1 MDPQRWRKVEELFHH
16 ALGRPPA
23 ERDAWLD
30 EACTGDSELRA
41 EVASLLA
48 SDRTEAQGF
57 VGASVEQA
65 VLELQAESAPAP
77 RTMIGRQ
84 VGQYRLIQELGRGGM
99 GAVYLAARADE
110 QYESK
115 VAIKLVRP
123 GLDTDFILR
132 RFRRERQ
139 ILAHLQHPNIARL
152 FDGGTTEDDIPY
164 LVMEYIDGSWITTYA
179 REHQL
184 NLEARLRLFLPVCDA
199 VEYAHRNFIVHRDL
213 KPGNIMIDKRGT
225 PKLLDFGVSKLLH
238 GEQRDLAETQGVGM
252 MTPDYAS
259 PEQILGEPVIIASDV
274 YSLGAVLYELLTGV
288 RPHRIEQCTPL
299 ALERAICLDPVAP
312 PSQAV
317 RDDRALSRRLSGD
330 IDNII
335 LRAMQKEPE
344 RRYASVEHLADDLR
358 RYLEHRPVVARPDSL
373 AYRVS
378 KFVRR
383 NRFAVVAS
391 LLLAFAVGAGVA
403 LLEREARIAQERFGQ
418 VRKLATTF
426 LFDVEL
432 AVRDLPGSIR
442 VRQLIAR
449 TGRDYLDNL
458 SRSSGS
464 DWDLKRELATAYLR
478 VGEVEGGNGP
488 NLGDP
493 EGGLNSYRKA
503 AALLD
508 SVLSHRPSD
517 RQTQLDRMTV
527 FFRTE
532 EVQLS
537 VGRVGEARQSA
548 QDGLTRAQSM
558 LASKPDDLDVAQFA
572 AVFNLDLARI
582 DQQQGNLDK
591 AAAEITAAMPLLRQI
606 VNARPNDREPLSNM
620 AASHARLGAVMAA
633 LGRRDEALV
642 SYRAGVAALES
653 MQQHFPN
660 DTHVRHE
667 LMLAYSHVG
676 DTLGNPAYDN
686 AGDAAGALE
695 SYSQMVAIAKSLYDA
710 DHSDFRALSDYGI
723 AQLREGIVTAPGP
736 GKRAILESA
745 HQNLTEAAQ
754 RNAKNTTNGMHK
766 AWAEVE
772 LGRLF
777 EAGGDSASGA
787 RYYQMAIASAEA
799 VLAIRPQEPS
809 AQRWLV
815 AASSGLAGEQAR
827 SGARAPALATLDKAL
842 KLAQEA
848 DRTAAPESVSLRSN
862 IARTWQAAGGV
873 YARLASTGR
882 GAQRDQDIA
891 AARTWYGR
899 AIAEWRKIEPQKEFS
914 APLRREM
921 EAAAAA
927 LAALA
932 PGRTT
937 P

>member
-16 ALGRPPA
+16 ALDRPPA
-23 ERDAWLD
+23 EREAWLE
-30 EACTGDSELRA
+30 EACTGDAELRA
-41 EVASLLA
+41 EVESLLA
-48 SDRTEAQGF
+48 SDRTEAHGF

-65 VLELQAESAPAP
+65 VLELQADSTPKP
-77 RTMIGRQ
+77 RTMIGRP
-84 VGQYRLIQELGRGGM
+84 VGPYKLIQELGRGGM

-123 GLDTDFILR
+123 GLDTEFILR

-152 FDGGTTEDDIPY
+152 FDGGTTEDEIPY
-164 LVMEYIDGSWITTYA
+164 LVMEYIEGSWITTYA
-179 REHQL
+179 KEHQL

-238 GEQRDLAETQGVGM
+238 GEQRDVAETQGVGM

-259 PEQILGEPVIIASDV
+259 PEQILGEPVVIASDV

-288 RPHRIEQCTPL
+288 RPHHIEQCTPL
-299 ALERAICLDPVAP
+299 ALERAICLDPVIP
-312 PSQAV
+312 PSQAA
-317 RDDRALSRRLSGD
+317 RNDRALSRRLAGD
-330 IDNII
+330 LDNII

-344 RRYASVEHLADDLR
+344 RRYASVEHMAEDLR
-358 RYLEHRPVVARPDSL
+358 RYLAHRPVIARPDSL
-373 AYRVS
+373 AYRVG

-383 NRFAVVAS
+383 NRLVVGAS
-391 LLLAFAVGAGVA
+391 LLLALAVGGSVV

-432 AVRDLPGSIR
+432 AVRDLPGSIH
-442 VRQLIAR
+442 VRQLIAH

-464 DWDLKRELATAYLR
+464 DWELKRELATAYLR

-493 EGGLNSYRKA
+493 EGGLNSYGKA

-508 SVLSHRPSD
+508 AVLSHSPTD
-517 RQTQLDRMTV
+517 RQAQLDRMTV

-532 EVQLS
+532 EVQMS
-537 VGRVGEARQSA
+537 VGRVSEARQSA
-548 QDGLTRAQSM
+548 QDGLNRAQSM

-582 DQQQGNLDK
+582 DQQQGDLAK
-591 AAAEITAAMPLLRQI
+591 AAAEITAAMPFLRQI
-606 VNARPNDREPLSNM
+606 TSARPKDREPLSNM

-633 LGRRDEALV
+633 LGRRDEALA
-642 SYRAGVAALES
+642 SYRAGVTALEA
-653 MQQHFPN
+653 MQQRFPN

-686 AGDAAGALE
+686 AGDPAGALA
-695 SYSQMVAIAKSLYDA
+695 SYSKMAAIAQSLYDS
-710 DHSDFRALSDYGI
+710 DHNDFRALSDYGI
-723 AQLREGIVTAPGP
+723 AQLRQGIVTPAGEAR
-736 GKRAILESA
+736 RATLESA
-745 HQNLTEAAQ
+745 HEKLAAAGA
-754 RNAKNTTNGMHK
+754 RNPKNTTNGMHK

-777 EAGGDSASGA
+777 DAQGDTAVA
-787 RYYQMAIASAEA
+787 VRYYQMAIASADA
-799 VLAIRPQEPS
+799 VLAIRPQEAS
-809 AQRWLV
+809 TERWLV
-815 AASSGLAGEQAR
+815 AAAAGLSADQVRTGVR
-827 SGARAPALATLDKAL
+827 SQALATLDRAL
-842 KLAQEA
+842 QLAQLI
-848 DRTAAPESVSLRSN
+848 DRSAPPQSVAQRSN
-862 IARTWQAAGGV
+862 VARAWQAAGGL
-873 YARLASTGR
+873 YARLASSASGP
-882 GAQRDQDIA
+882 QRDQDLD
-891 AARTWYGR
+891 AARNWYGR
-899 AIAEWRKIEPQKEFS
+899 AVAEWRKLEPQKEFS
-914 APLRREM
+914 PPERREM

-927 LAALA
+927 LAAL
-932 PGRTT
+932 PPKRTT